1 MQSKIEKIDPDKKY
15 RRVLA
20 ASTLAGDSVRNSA
33 GEDLGKL
40 DEIMID
46 IPSGRVAYAVLSFGG
61 VLGMGN
67 KLFAVPWSALRVDED
82 EKSFIL
88 DVDKTKLEKAPG
100 FDKSNWP
107 NMADTSWGTER
118 PRYYGVPPHV
128 VSAILGQLLL
138 SKPGA
143 FSSFVLSTSR
153 MKLFSSSSTLS
164 ALHGTANSLFPMP
177 RTPPK
182 DSTA

>member
-1 MQSKIEKIDPDKKY
+1 MQSKIKKADPDKKY

-33 GEDLGKL
+33 GEDLGKV

-82 EKSFIL
+82 KKCLRRWARVPKWRTTFRQSF
-88 DVDKTKLEKAPG
+88 APPFPLQRSSQNGPRRQG
-100 FDKSNWP
+100 FASP
-107 NMADTSWGTER
+107 R
-118 PRYYGVPPHV
+118 P
-128 VSAILGQLLL
+128 
-138 SKPGA
+138 
-143 FSSFVLSTSR
+143 T
-153 MKLFSSSSTLS
+153 
-164 ALHGTANSLFPMP
+164 TARP
-177 RTPPK
+177 
-182 DSTA
+182 